1 MGRSKSLFNV
11 GRSFLAAA
19 AAMAVTPLI
28 ANPAPGALPSLRE
41 VRAGSATVQVSGS
54 RMDVNQATRQASLDW
69 DNFSVGS
76 SAEVRFNQPDSK
88 SVSFNRVLGSDPSVI
103 AGKLSSNGRVIL
115 TNAQG
120 ILFAPGSEVNVG
132 SLVASALQ
140 NASGDF
146 SNGTATFSG
155 RGGNVVNQG
164 TITAADAGHVVL
176 LGARVSNEGLVT
188 ANAGKVI
195 LGSGD
200 AVRLDFAGDS
210 LISLAVD
217 ASLVDAAVSNGGVI
231 RASEGVVILTAKAA
245 SGLATAV
252 VQTGGLIEAKGLS
265 RQGGTIRMDA
275 SHVTVNGT
283 LDASSAAAQGG
294 EVYVRGADSAAV
306 AGSINVTGLT
316 KGGFIDISA
325 PALGD
330 VNFDHLQLGQGG
342 EILLDPKNIFIVT
355 SGATGSILDPTSP
368 TYNNGFDAVVDIQQ
382 GSATSYDTRYL
393 DKYILAGK
401 ILTLLQNGINVRIE
415 ATNDITV
422 AGPIASIMATTGNLS
437 LVAGRSLTI
446 ASDIRI
452 SGTVTLL
459 ANANIFGV
467 YTLYNDVYWQGPPT
481 DPLIPNPDYL
491 FIADVYRGRT
501 LVDYPSTSRITETNW
516 DRDAGAALLD
526 IRAGVRVKG
535 SSVRLEAQTAG
546 DRADRLSSTNGGAL
560 PGEII
565 GDIQISGTVEASTGD
580 VTIVTPYGSLK
591 ATPASSIIA
600 QGNIGIWAGQDAE
613 TGAMISRG
621 TGTTTFDFNPTGS
634 AFGDGDYNLSFV
646 KDITG
651 IWVQAVGDTT
661 IKGAVTAFSD
671 IRINDDITQ
680 TGGAVTVQN
689 NITTDGIVVIRAAT
703 TLTTEA
709 ITSNNNSIILESNID
724 SVING
729 NLFAGNEISILSN
742 QGNITTQSATSF
754 NDLGITAARAITVN
768 GDIEST
774 DWNVTV
780 QSSTDPF
787 DGPIQINGS
796 VTAWN
801 DVVISAGNGSAIT
814 VTNAITAGGD
824 ALVISDFDINDNR
837 GDISLADVTSG
848 EGADLNV
855 PLWGGLP
862 APLFIVGNNVSSSG
876 TLTANDSFFAAG
888 NVFVSAEGDANLV
901 NGSATNF
908 GVLAIGSTTVTGLVV
923 ANDTINLWGLEGSVS
938 ATGGLAA
945 GNVISLFAFDAINLG
960 AAAATNDITLTFNGG
975 AGDLTLGGDI
985 ESFAGNIDLGSP
997 TTITFDGGTA
1007 VNSEYITVTAALD
1020 IRNRPTIGTT
1030 IFAGTRADG
1039 VGFEFNANGVR
1050 DTIGLVDNSA
1060 LGTAFYR
1067 LGSDAPVSVQYFD
1080 AVQEVR
1086 LTPFDALV
1094 DALRAGDTI
1103 NTAFNTAFL
1112 NLDWTLGGLAS
1123 TGPTSTSGVNT
1134 WNFTVTPVSG
1144 FQVLRPGYVVVN
1156 VGPNGTPTAPQTYTI
1171 TPRPIQVK
1179 PGDLTLTYGDA
1190 TPTGGTFTY
1199 SFENIPAGETA
1210 AVGLTGT
1217 PVFTTD
1223 YDSTNAAA
1231 RNAGIY
1237 SIFADISGVTSSNP
1251 NYTITS
1257 IDGVLTVRPASL
1269 TFRVVSKTITYGD
1282 TPYIGT
1288 PVLDRDYTVD
1298 AGSFKYTDTYGSIVT
1313 GSPTLVTAASSTSQ
1327 ARLDYNVALAS
1338 GTLAYA
1344 SGNYVPVFVDG
1355 TIHINPAVLTGRVA
1369 IASRTYGSPEV
1380 DFTADAIEWTGFKNG
1395 ETALDAFVSGNP
1407 SFAIEGAGLG
1417 IRNVGRYGVS
1427 ANAGNLNSPNYD
1439 IGTIDPGFLQ
1449 VDPKEVQVI
1458 ADARTRRYGDAN
1470 PNLTVRYFGFAYG
1483 QDVNTAGV
1491 TGSASVSTAL
1501 NGTTGVGVYNDSL
1514 TVDASGLSA
1523 QNYTFTGVSGTMT
1536 ITKAPLVVTAIN
1548 QSRTYGDTTIITDGT
1563 SYVISGFRNGEDAAT
1578 ANVTGIPTISVSPTV
1593 TATSNVGTYNG
1604 AILVNGGTLN
1614 AANYEFTTAGNLV
1627 AGNLTVTRAL
1637 LDVIVDNQYRV
1648 YGSSDPTLTYTFSG
1662 FKNSQTLATS
1672 GVTGTAAVSIA
1683 AAGRGAMADAGT
1695 YAITGLA
1702 GSLASTNYSFRMVNG
1717 VLTVA
1722 KAPLTIRA
1730 VAASRQYGD
1739 ALTGFTYTIDAAG
1752 FKNGQ
1757 TEGVLRGTGALSGD
1771 ASVTAFQVDLVTPVQ
1786 VGDNVGS
1793 YVLVATKNTL
1803 DARNYTFEPPGT
1815 VYVPATLTITKA
1827 PLLVTAR
1834 NATREYGDVN
1844 PAFGYDITGY
1854 RLGETSAILTGAPSV
1869 TTTATQSSNVGTY
1882 AITPT
1887 QNTLIDTTG
1896 NYAFTFVNGT
1906 LTVSKAVITVS
1917 SQALSSVYGDT
1928 VNSFTPGFSG
1938 FKLTDNSSVVS
1949 GSAGFSR
1956 TAGSVA
1962 TLDVA
1967 GSPYAYS
1974 VNDVSGLSATNYS
1987 FVASASTANIT
1998 ITPAPVT
2005 LRATNVSRYYGSTIG
2020 VTDAWEILGL
2030 KNGQT
2035 TADVKNTQ
2043 FTGAPVVTS
2052 TEAGD
2057 AAANAGSYTIGIT
2070 NGTFAPIAF
2079 SNYSFDGGST
2089 PATGTLTINKAVL
2102 TVTANRTGTYG
2113 DLNPLSGLV
2122 FNTSMVTG
2130 YVNGDSNLITG
2141 SASFSSNYN
2150 TSSAATRGA
2159 GAYNLNTNVTNLAV
2173 SNGNYTVVGGTG
2185 TLTIDKAQLDLK
2197 VSNATR
2203 FYGDNNAS
2211 ATLASA
2217 TNGQLKYT
2225 DTVDSALTGSANF
2238 NFGGVDNTTNIGVYT
2253 VSATA
2258 GTLASANYT
2267 FGAIADGSLTINP
2280 AILTITAAR
2289 NITYGDASPLAGITF
2304 SDSQVSG
2311 YKLGQSGQVTGSITF
2326 TSGYDTAAAGTRGAG
2341 TYAITVNGASSLSS
2355 NYTVSV
2361 DGGNLVVAKATLTGQ
2376 VNNAERFFGSSNP
2389 GFSATWSGFKYS
2401 ETIST
2406 IGATGSLTLNTNA
2419 NHASRPDGSPY
2430 VITATNS
2437 TLASA
2442 NYEFGT
2448 VADGQLNIMPLIP
2461 VDLERLRVFG
2471 AMESW
2476 TFGLASRPADSGVLS
2491 LDPGAQINFND
2502 RSIQIVFPE
2511 FRDLTS
2517 DEQKK
2522 KKKDAGETTAQDA
2535 KPAPRTISKN

>member
-1 MGRSKSLFNV
+1 MGHSKSLFNV

-28 ANPAPGALPSLRE
+28 ASPNPGALPSLRE

-69 DNFSVGS
+69 DTFNVGS

-120 ILFAPGSEVNVG
+120 ILFAPGAEVNVG

-140 NASGDF
+140 DASGDF

-164 TITAADAGHVVL
+164 TITAADAGHVIL
-176 LGARVSNEGLVT
+176 LGARVSNEGLIT
-188 ANAGKVI
+188 ANAGKVL

-265 RQGGTIRMDA
+265 RQGGTIRMDSA
-275 SHVTVNGT
+275 NVTVNGT
-283 LDASSAAAQGG
+283 LDASSASAQGG
-294 EVYVRGADSAAV
+294 EVYVHGTDSAAV
-306 AGSINVTGLT
+306 SGSINVTGLT

-330 VNFDHLQLGQGG
+330 VNFDNLHLGQGG

-355 SGATGSILDPTSP
+355 SGAAGSILDPTSP

-422 AGPIASIMATTGNLS
+422 AGPIASVIATTGNLT

-452 SGTVTLL
+452 SGAVTLL

-481 DPLIPNPDYL
+481 DPQIPNPDYL
-491 FIADVYRGRT
+491 FIADVYRSRT
-501 LVDYPSTSRITETNW
+501 LVDYPSTSRIAETNW

-546 DRADRLSSTNGGAL
+546 DRADRLSSTFGGAL

-613 TGAMISRG
+613 TGAMLSRG

-634 AFGDGDYNLSFV
+634 VFGDGDYNLNFV

-689 NITTDGIVVIRAAT
+689 DITTDGIVVIRAAT

-709 ITSNNNSIILESNID
+709 ITSNNDSIILESNID

-742 QGNITTQSATSF
+742 QGNVTTQSATSV
-754 NDLGITAARAITVN
+754 NDLGISAARAITVN
-768 GDIEST
+768 GDIQST

-824 ALVISDFDINDNR
+824 ALVTSDFNINGNR

-848 EGADLNV
+848 EGADQNV

-876 TLTANDSFFAAG
+876 TLSAYGSVSVIADNDADLTG
-888 NVFVSAEGDANLV
+888 
-901 NGSATNF
+901 GSATGDFN
-908 GVLAIGSTTVTGLVV
+908 VLASGNATTAGLII
-923 ANDTINLWGLEGSVS
+923 ADNAINITSNNGFVY
-938 ATGGLAA
+938 AVGGLAA
-945 GNVISLFAFDAINLG
+945 GNNISIQAFDVIGLG
-960 AAAATNDITLTFNGG
+960 AASATNSIQLAFSNG
-975 AGDLTLGGDI
+975 AGDLILGGEVETFVGD
-985 ESFAGNIDLGSP
+985 IDLGSP
-997 TTITFDGGTA
+997 VNITFDGGTD
-1007 VNSEYITVTAALD
+1007 VNSAYIKVTAAGN
-1020 IRNRPTIGTT
+1020 INNRPTIGTA

-1039 VGFEFNANGVR
+1039 VGFEFTANGVR
-1050 DTIGLVDNSA
+1050 DTIGLVDDSA
-1060 LGTAFYR
+1060 LGTAFFQI
-1067 LGSDAPVSVQYFD
+1067 GSTTPVTVQYFD

-1086 LTPFDALV
+1086 LTPYNTLV
-1094 DALRAGDTI
+1094 DALRTGDTI
-1103 NTAFNTAFL
+1103 TTAFNTAFL
-1112 NLDWTLGGLAS
+1112 NLDWTLGGLPS
-1123 TGPTSTSGVNT
+1123 VGPTATSGVNT

-1156 VGPNGTPTAPQTYTI
+1156 VPANGTPTAVQTYTI
-1171 TPRPIQVK
+1171 APRPIQVTAG
-1179 PGDLTLTYGDA
+1179 PLTITYGDA
-1190 TPTGGTFTY
+1190 TPSGGVFTY
-1199 SFENIPAGETA
+1199 SIENIPAGETA

-1231 RNAGIY
+1231 RNAGLY
-1237 SIFADISGVTSSNP
+1237 SIFTNISVVASSNP
-1251 NYTITS
+1251 NYIITS
-1257 IDGVLTVRPASL
+1257 VDGVLTVSPASL

-1288 PVLDRDYTVD
+1288 PVLNRDYTVD
-1298 AGSFKYTDTYGSIVT
+1298 AGSFKYTDTYGTIVT
-1313 GSPTLVTAASSTSQ
+1313 GAPTLVTSASSTSQ
-1327 ARLDYNVALAS
+1327 ARQDYTVALIE
-1338 GTLAYA
+1338 GTGPGALAFA
-1344 SGNYVPVFVDG
+1344 SGNYIPVLIDG

-1514 TVDASGLSA
+1514 TVNTTGLSA

-1563 SYVISGFRNGEDAAT
+1563 AYVISGFRNGEDAAT

-1604 AILVNGGTLN
+1604 AILVNGGTLS

-1672 GVTGTAAVSIA
+1672 GVSGAAAVSIA
-1683 AAGRGAMADAGT
+1683 AAGRGSLADAGT

-1757 TEGVLRGTGALSGD
+1757 TEAVLRGTGAFSGD

-1793 YVLVATKNTL
+1793 YVLVAAKNTL

-1827 PLLVTAR
+1827 TLLVTAR
-1834 NATREYGDVN
+1834 NASREYGEVN
-1844 PAFGYDITGY
+1844 PAFGYDITGFIPT
-1854 RLGETSAILTGAPSV
+1854 ESSAILTGSPTV
-1869 TTTATQSSNVGTY
+1869 TTAATQSSNVGTY

-1896 NYAFTFVNGT
+1896 NYSFTFVNGT
-1906 LTVSKAVITVS
+1906 LTISKAVLTVS

-1938 FKLTDNSSVVS
+1938 FKLTDTSSVVS
-1949 GSAGFSR
+1949 GTAGFSR
-1956 TAGSVA
+1956 TAVSVA

-1967 GSPYAYS
+1967 SSPYSYS
-1974 VNDVSGLSATNYS
+1974 VDNVSGLSATNYS
-1987 FVASASTANIT
+1987 FVASPTTANIT

-2005 LRATNVSRYYGSTIG
+2005 LSGTNVSRYYGSTIG
-2020 VTDAWEILGL
+2020 VSDAWQIVGL

-2057 AAANAGSYTIGIT
+2057 ATTNAGSYTIGIT
-2070 NGTFAPIAF
+2070 NGSFAPIAL
-2079 SNYSFDGGST
+2079 SNYSFDNTST
-2089 PATGTLTINKAVL
+2089 PTTGTLTVNKALL

-2113 DLNPLSGLV
+2113 DLDPLSGLV
-2122 FNTSMVTG
+2122 FDALQVSG
-2130 YVNGDSNLITG
+2130 YVNGDSNLVTG

-2150 TSSAATRGA
+2150 TSAAGTRGA
-2159 GAYNLNTNVTNLAV
+2159 GTYNLNANVTNLVV

-2185 TLTIDKAQLDLK
+2185 VLTIDKAQLDLK
-2197 VSNATR
+2197 VSNASR
-2203 FYGDNNAS
+2203 YYGDNNAQG
-2211 ATLASA
+2211 ALASA

-2225 DTVDSALTGSANF
+2225 DTVASALTGSANF
-2238 NFGGVDNTTNIGVYT
+2238 NFGSVDNTTDVGVYT
-2253 VSATA
+2253 VTATA

-2267 FGAIADGSLTINP
+2267 FGGIASGSLTINQ
-2280 AILTITAAR
+2280 AILTINAAR

-2304 SDSQVSG
+2304 SDDQVSG
-2311 YKLGQSGQVTGSITF
+2311 YKLGQSGQVTGTITF
-2326 TSGYDTAAAGTRGAG
+2326 TSGYDTAAAGTRGAN

-2389 GFSATWSGFKYS
+2389 GFTATWSGFKYS
-2401 ETIST
+2401 ETIDT
-2406 IGATGSLTLNTNA
+2406 IGKTGELTLNTNA

-2430 VITATNS
+2430 VISATDS

-2448 VADGQLNIMPLIP
+2448 VADGELNITPLIP
-2461 VDLERLRVFG
+2461 VDLERLRAFG
-2471 AMESW
+2471 SVESW
-2476 TFGLASRPADSGVLS
+2476 TFGLASRPAESGVS
-2491 LDPGAQINFND
+2491 NLDPGAQINFNA
-2502 RSIQIVFPE
+2502 RSIQVVFPE

-2517 DEQKK
+2517 DAEKK
-2522 KKKDAGETTAQDA
+2522 KKKDAVETTAQDA
-2535 KPAPRTISKN
+2535 KPAPRTLSKN

>member
-28 ANPAPGALPSLRE
+28 ASPTPGALPSLRE

-54 RMDVNQATRQASLDW
+54 RMDVNQASRQASLDW
-69 DNFSVGS
+69 DNFNVGS

-103 AGKLSSNGRVIL
+103 AGKLSSNGRVVL

-164 TITAADAGHVVL
+164 AITAADAGHVVL
-176 LGARVSNEGLVT
+176 LGARVSNEGLIT
-188 ANAGKVI
+188 ANAGKVL

-265 RQGGTIRMDA
+265 RQGGTIRMDSA
-275 SHVTVNGT
+275 HVTVNGA
-283 LDASSAAAQGG
+283 LDASSASAKGG
-294 EVYVRGADSAAV
+294 EVYVRGTESAAV
-306 AGSINVTGLT
+306 SGSIDVTGLT

-330 VNFDHLQLGQGG
+330 VNFENLRLGQGG

-355 SGATGSILDPTSP
+355 SGADGSVLDPTSP
-368 TYNNGFDAVVDIQQ
+368 TYNDGVNAIVDIQE

-393 DKYILAGK
+393 DKFILAGK

-422 AGPIASIMATTGNLS
+422 AGPIASVIATTGNLS
-437 LVAGRSLTI
+437 LVAGRSLII

-452 SGTVTLL
+452 SGAVTLL
-459 ANANIFGV
+459 ANANIFGQ
-467 YTLYNDVYWQGPPT
+467 YTLYNAEYYQGPPT
-481 DPLIPNPDYL
+481 DPAIPNPGYL
-491 FIADVYRGRT
+491 FIEDVYRGRT
-501 LVDYPSTSRITETNW
+501 LVDYPSTSRIAETNW
-516 DRDAGAALLD
+516 DRDAGSALLD

-546 DRADRLSSTNGGAL
+546 DRADRLSSVFGGAL

-621 TGTTTFDFNPTGS
+621 TGITSFDFNPTDS
-634 AFGDGDYNLSFV
+634 VLGDGDYNATFI
-646 KDITG
+646 KDISG

-680 TGGAVTVQN
+680 TGGAVVVQN
-689 NITTDGIVVIRAAT
+689 DITTDGVVVIRAAT
-703 TLTTEA
+703 ALTTEA
-709 ITSNNNSIILESNID
+709 ITSNNDTIDLESNLD
-724 SVING
+724 STING
-729 NLFAGNEISILSN
+729 NLFAGDAISVLSN
-742 QGNITTQSATSF
+742 QGNITTQSATSV
-754 NDLGITAARAITVN
+754 NNIDINAARAITVN

-774 DWNVTV
+774 GGDVV
-780 QSSTDPF
+780 VHSSIDPF
-787 DGPIQINGS
+787 DGPIEINGS
-796 VTAWN
+796 VTASN
-801 DVVISAGNGSAIT
+801 DVVILADNASAIT

-824 ALVISDFDINDNR
+824 AFILSNLDINGSR
-837 GDISLADVTSG
+837 GDISLADVNAG
-848 EGADLNV
+848 EGASNNFV
-855 PLWGGLP
+855 PLLGGMFG
-862 APLFIVGNNVSSSG
+862 PLVVTGNNVTSSG
-876 TLTANDSFFAAG
+876 TLKSSGNILVGATGNADLTGGDSTNDI
-888 NVFVSAEGDANLV
+888 VVSADGDVITSGL
-901 NGSATNF
+901 F
-908 GVLAIGSTTVTGLVV
+908 LADNDISLISNSSVT
-923 ANDTINLWGLEGSVS
+923 AI
-938 ATGGLAA
+938 GGLAA
-945 GNVISLFAFDAINLG
+945 GNNIFVNGFDDITLG
-960 AAAATNDITLTFNGG
+960 AAAATNNITLVFAAIPAT
-975 AGDLTLGGDI
+975 LTLAGDI
-985 ESFAGNIDLGSP
+985 ETFAGNIDLGGP
-997 TTITFDGGTA
+997 TFVIFDGGTDI
-1007 VNSEYITVTAALD
+1007 NSEYITVTAD
-1020 IRNRPTIGTT
+1020 GNINGRPTIGNSL
-1030 IFAGTRADG
+1030 FVGTRADG
-1039 VGFEFNANGVR
+1039 VGFEFTANGVR
-1050 DTIGLVDNSA
+1050 DTLGLVDDSI
-1060 LGTAFYR
+1060 LGTAFFQV
-1067 LGSDAPVSVQYFD
+1067 GSTTPVSVQYFD

-1094 DALRAGDTI
+1094 DVLRAGDTI
-1103 NTAFNTAFL
+1103 TTAFNTAFL
-1112 NLDWTLGGLAS
+1112 NLDWTLGGLTS
-1123 TGPTSTSGVNT
+1123 TGPTATSGVNT
-1134 WNFTVTPVSG
+1134 WNFTVTPVNG
-1144 FQVLRPGYVVVN
+1144 FQVLRPGYVVFN
-1156 VGPNGTPTAPQTYTI
+1156 VPANGVSTAPQTYTI

-1231 RNAGIY
+1231 RDADLY
-1237 SIFADISGVTSSNP
+1237 SIFADISGVASSNP
-1251 NYTITS
+1251 NYSVTS
-1257 IDGVLTVRPASL
+1257 INGVLTVLPASL
-1269 TFRVVSKTITYGD
+1269 TFRVVNKTITYGD

-1298 AGSFKYTDTYGSIVT
+1298 AGSFKYTDTYGTIVT

-1355 TIHINPAVLTGRVA
+1355 TIHIDPAVLTGRVA

-1395 ETALDAFVSGNP
+1395 ETALDAFVGGNP

-1458 ADARTRRYGDAN
+1458 ADPRTRLYGDAN

-1483 QDVNTAGV
+1483 QDINTAGV
-1491 TGSASVSTAL
+1491 TGSASVSTLL
-1501 NGTTGVGVYNDSL
+1501 NGTTGVGVYNESL
-1514 TVDASGLSA
+1514 TVNANGLSA

-1548 QSRTYGDTTIITDGT
+1548 QSRTYGDTTIVTDGT

-1614 AANYEFTTAGNLV
+1614 AANYEFTTAGNLI

-1648 YGSSDPTLTYTFSG
+1648 YGSADPVLTYSFSG

-1672 GVTGTAAVSIA
+1672 GVTGAAAVSIA
-1683 AAGRGAMADAGT
+1683 AAGRGALADAGT
-1695 YAITGLA
+1695 YDITGLA

-1722 KAPLTIRA
+1722 KASLTIRA

-1739 ALTGFTYTIDAAG
+1739 ALTGFTYTIDGAG

-1757 TEGVLRGTGALSGD
+1757 TEAVLRGTGALSGNAD
-1771 ASVTAFQVDLVTPVQ
+1771 VTAYQVDLVTPVQ

-1834 NATREYGDVN
+1834 NASREYGDAN

-1854 RLGETSAILTGAPSV
+1854 RLGETSAILTGSPSV
-1869 TTTATQSSNVGTY
+1869 TTVATQSSNVGTY

-1887 QNTLIDTTG
+1887 QSTLIDTTG
-1896 NYAFTFVNGT
+1896 NYSFTFVNGT
-1906 LTVSKAVITVS
+1906 LTISKAVLTVS
-1917 SQALSSVYGDT
+1917 SQALTSIYGDT
-1928 VNSFTPGFSG
+1928 VSSFTPGFSG
-1938 FKLTDNSSVVS
+1938 FKLTDTSAVVS

-1967 GSPYAYS
+1967 GSPYTYS
-1974 VNDVSGLSATNYS
+1974 VDNVSGLSATNYS
-1987 FVASASTANIT
+1987 FAASPTTANIT

-2005 LRATNVSRYYGSTIG
+2005 LSATNVNRYYGSTIS
-2020 VTDAWEILGL
+2020 VTDAWQIVGL

-2035 TADVKNTQ
+2035 TAGVKNTQ
-2043 FTGAPVVTS
+2043 FTGAPTVTS

-2057 AAANAGSYTIGIT
+2057 ATTNAGSYTIGIT
-2070 NGTFAPIAF
+2070 NGNFAPIAL
-2079 SNYSFDGGST
+2079 SNYSFDNTST
-2089 PATGTLTINKAVL
+2089 PTTATLTIDKALL
-2102 TVTANRTGTYG
+2102 TVTANRTRTYG
-2113 DLNPLSGLV
+2113 DATPLSGLV
-2122 FNTSMVTG
+2122 FTTSMVSG

-2159 GAYNLNTNVTNLAV
+2159 GDYSLNTNVTNLVV

-2185 TLTIDKAQLDLK
+2185 TLTISKKQLDLK
-2197 VSNATR
+2197 VADTSR

-2217 TNGQLKYT
+2217 TNGQLQYT
-2225 DTVDSALTGSANF
+2225 DTVGSALTGSASF
-2238 NFGGVDNTTNIGVYT
+2238 NLGGVDNSTNIGNYT
-2253 VSATA
+2253 VTA
-2258 GTLASANYT
+2258 AIDTLASANYT
-2267 FGAIADGSLTINP
+2267 FSSIASGTLTINP

-2311 YKLGQSGQVTGSITF
+2311 YKLGQTNQVTGTVTF
-2326 TSGYDTAAAGTRGAG
+2326 TSGYDTSAAGTRGAG
-2341 TYAITVNGASSLSS
+2341 TYGITVNGASSLSS
-2355 NYTVSV
+2355 NYTVNV

-2376 VNNAERFFGSSNP
+2376 INDRERFYGTSNP
-2389 GFSATWSGFKYS
+2389 SFSTTWTGFKYS

-2419 NHASRPDGSPY
+2419 NPASRPDGSPY
-2430 VITATNS
+2430 AITGTS

-2442 NYEFGT
+2442 NYTFG
-2448 VADGQLNIMPLIP
+2448 APIPGEINIKPL
-2461 VDLERLRVFG
+2461 VSVGLESMRVFG
-2471 AMESW
+2471 DMQSW
-2476 TFGLASRPADSGVLS
+2476 TFGLASRLAESGVS
-2491 LDPGAQINFND
+2491 SADPGSQINFND

-2511 FRDLTS
+2511 FRDLSS
-2517 DEQKK
+2517 DEEKK

-2535 KPAPRTISKN
+2535 KPAPRTLSKN

>member
-28 ANPAPGALPSLRE
+28 ANPTPGALPSLRE
-41 VRAGSATVQVSGS
+41 VRAGSASVQVSGS
-54 RMDVNQATRQASLDW
+54 RMDVNQASRQASLDW
-69 DNFSVGS
+69 DNFNVGS

-103 AGKLSSNGRVIL
+103 AGKLSSNGRVVL

-146 SNGTATFSG
+146 STGTATFTG

-176 LGARVSNEGLVT
+176 LGARVSNEGLIT
-188 ANAGKVI
+188 ANAGKVL

-231 RASEGVVILTAKAA
+231 RVGEGLVVLTAKAA

-265 RQGGTIRMDA
+265 RQGGTIRMD
-275 SHVTVNGT
+275 SSNVTVNGT
-283 LDASSAAAQGG
+283 LDASSVSAQGG
-294 EVYVRGADSAAV
+294 EVYVRGTDSAAV
-306 AGSINVTGLT
+306 SGSIDVTGLT

-330 VNFDHLQLGQGG
+330 VNFDNLRLGQGG

-355 SGATGSILDPTSP
+355 SGAGGSILDPTSP

-393 DKYILAGK
+393 DKFILAGK

-422 AGPIASIMATTGNLS
+422 AGPIASVIATTGNLS
-437 LVAGRSLTI
+437 LVAGRNLTI

-452 SGTVTLL
+452 SGAVTLL
-459 ANANIFGV
+459 SNANIFGQ
-467 YTLYNDVYWQGPPT
+467 YTLYNAEYYQGPPT
-481 DPLIPNPDYL
+481 DPDIPNPDYL
-491 FIADVYRGRT
+491 FIEDVYRGRT
-501 LVDYPSTSRITETNW
+501 LVDYPSTSRIAETNW
-516 DRDAGAALLD
+516 DRDAGSALLD
-526 IRAGVRVKG
+526 IRSGVRVKG
-535 SSVRLEAQTAG
+535 SIVRLEAQTAG
-546 DRADRLSSTNGGAL
+546 DRADRLSSANGGAL

-565 GDIQISGTVEASTGD
+565 GDIQISGIVEASTGD

-613 TGAMISRG
+613 TGAMLSRG
-621 TGTTTFDFNPTGS
+621 TGTTTFDFNPTDS
-634 AFGDGDYNLSFV
+634 VFGDGDYNLNFV

-661 IKGAVTAFSD
+661 IKGAVKAFSD

-689 NITTDGIVVIRAAT
+689 DITTDGIVVIRAAT

-709 ITSNNNSIILESNID
+709 ITSNNDSITLESNLD
-724 SVING
+724 STING
-729 NLFAGNEISILSN
+729 DVSAGNIVSILSN
-742 QGNITTQSATSF
+742 QGNITTKSVTAF
-754 NDLGITAARAITVN
+754 DDLSISAARAITVN
-768 GDIEST
+768 GDIQST
-774 DWNVTV
+774 DWNVTI

-801 DVVISAGNGSAIT
+801 DVVIDAENASAIT

-824 ALVISDFDINDNR
+824 AYIFSGLDVNGNR
-837 GDISLADVTSG
+837 GDISLADVNSG
-848 EGADLNV
+848 EGADFFV
-855 PLWGGLP
+855 PVLGGMFG
-862 APLFIVGNNVSSSG
+862 PLTVEGNNVTSSG
-876 TLTANDSFFAAG
+876 TLSADGSIFVFADG
-888 NVFVSAEGDANLV
+888 NVDLTGVDSTNNLV
-901 NGSATNF
+901 VDAGGDIVTS
-908 GVLAIGSTTVTGLVV
+908 GLVLVDDTILLDSSGTVT
-923 ANDTINLWGLEGSVS
+923 
-938 ATGGLAA
+938 ATGGLFA
-945 GNVISLFAFDAINLG
+945 GNIISVIGFDDITLG
-960 AAAATNDITLTFNGG
+960 AATATNDISLSFAVTPATLTL
-975 AGDLTLGGDI
+975 AGDI
-985 ESFAGNIDLGSP
+985 ETLVGNIDLGGPSFLV
-997 TTITFDGGTA
+997 FDGGTG
-1007 VNSEYITVTAALD
+1007 VNSEYITVTAD
-1020 IRNRPTIGTT
+1020 GNINGRPTIGTA

-1039 VGFEFNANGVR
+1039 VGFEFSANGVR
-1050 DTIGLVDNSA
+1050 DTLGLVDNSV

-1067 LGSDAPVSVQYFD
+1067 LGSADPVSVQYFD

-1086 LTPFDALV
+1086 LTPFDAAV
-1094 DALRAGDTI
+1094 DALRTGDTI
-1103 NTAFNTAFL
+1103 TSAFNTEFL
-1112 NLDWTLGGLAS
+1112 NLDWTLGGLPS
-1123 TGPTSTSGVNT
+1123 TGPTATSGINT
-1134 WNFTVTPVSG
+1134 WNFTVTPLNG

-1156 VGPNGTPTAPQTYTI
+1156 IPANGVSTPVQTYTI

-1217 PVFTTD
+1217 PVFSTD
-1223 YDSTNAAA
+1223 YDSTNVAA
-1231 RNAGIY
+1231 RDAGLY
-1237 SIFADISGVTSSNP
+1237 SIFADISGVASSNP

-1269 TFRVVSKTITYGD
+1269 TFRVVNKTITYGD

-1298 AGSFKYTDTYGSIVT
+1298 ADSFKYTDTYGTIVT
-1313 GSPTLVTAASSTSQ
+1313 GSPTLITAASSTSQ

-1355 TIHINPAVLTGRVA
+1355 TIHIDPAVLTGRVA

-1439 IGTIDPGFLQ
+1439 IGIIDPGFLQ

-1458 ADARTRRYGDAN
+1458 ADSRTRLYGDAN

-1491 TGSASVSTAL
+1491 TGSATVSTVL

-1514 TVDASGLSA
+1514 TVDATGLSA

-1548 QSRTYGDTTIITDGT
+1548 QSRTYGDTTIVTDGT

-1604 AILVNGGTLN
+1604 AILVNSGTLN
-1614 AANYEFTTAGNLV
+1614 AANYEFTTAGNLI

-1648 YGSSDPTLTYTFSG
+1648 YGSVDPTLTYTFTG

-1672 GVTGTAAVSIA
+1672 GVTGAPAVSIA
-1683 AAGRGAMADAGT
+1683 AAGRGALADAGT
-1695 YAITGLA
+1695 YDITGLP
-1702 GSLASTNYSFRMVNG
+1702 GSLAATNYSFRMVNG

-1722 KAPLTIRA
+1722 KASLTIRA

-1739 ALTGFTYTIDAAG
+1739 ALTGFTYTIDGAG

-1757 TEGVLRGTGALSGD
+1757 TEAALRGTGALSGD

-1834 NATREYGDVN
+1834 DATREYGDVN
-1844 PAFGYDITGY
+1844 PSFGYDITGY
-1854 RLGETSAILTGAPSV
+1854 RLGETSAILTGSPAV
-1869 TTTATQSSNVGTY
+1869 TTNATQSSNVGTY

-1896 NYAFTFVNGT
+1896 NYSFTFVNGT
-1906 LTVSKAVITVS
+1906 LTISKAVLTVS
-1917 SQALSSVYGDT
+1917 SQALTSVYGDT

-1938 FKLTDNSSVVS
+1938 FKLTDTSSVVS

-1967 GSPYAYS
+1967 GSPYTYS
-1974 VNDVSGLSATNYS
+1974 VDNVSGLSATNYS
-1987 FVASASTANIT
+1987 FVASPSTANIT

-2005 LRATNVSRYYGSTIG
+2005 LSATNVNRYYGSTIS
-2020 VTDAWEILGL
+2020 VTDAWEIVGL

-2035 TADVKNTQ
+2035 TAGVKNTQ

-2057 AAANAGSYTIGIT
+2057 ASANAGSYTIGIT
-2070 NGTFAPIAF
+2070 NGTFAPIAL
-2079 SNYSFDGGST
+2079 SNYSFDSGST
-2089 PATGTLTINKAVL
+2089 PTTATLTIDKALL
-2102 TVTANRTGTYG
+2102 TVTANRTRTYG
-2113 DLNPLSGLV
+2113 DETPLAGLV
-2122 FNTSMVTG
+2122 FTNSMVSG

-2141 SASFSSNYN
+2141 SAFFSSNFN
-2150 TSSAATRGA
+2150 ASSPATRGA
-2159 GAYNLNTNVTNLAV
+2159 GNYNLNVSVANLSVT
-2173 SNGNYTVVGGTG
+2173 NGNYTIVAGTG
-2185 TLTIDKAQLDLK
+2185 TLTINKQQLDLK
-2197 VSNATR
+2197 VANASR

-2211 ATLASA
+2211 AILASA
-2217 TNGQLKYT
+2217 TNGQLKYS

-2238 NFGGVDNTTNIGVYT
+2238 NFGGVTNTTNIGNYT
-2253 VSATA
+2253 VTA
-2258 GTLASANYT
+2258 AINTLSSANYT
-2267 FGAIADGSLTINP
+2267 FSSIASGTLTINP

-2311 YKLGQSGQVTGSITF
+2311 YKLGQTNQVTGTVTF

-2341 TYAITVNGASSLSS
+2341 TYGITVNGASSLSS
-2355 NYTVSV
+2355 NYTVST

-2376 VNNAERFFGSSNP
+2376 INDRERFYGSSNP
-2389 GFSATWSGFKYS
+2389 SFSTTWTGFKYS

-2419 NHASRPDGSPY
+2419 NPASRPDGSPY
-2430 VITATNS
+2430 AITATAS

-2442 NYEFGT
+2442 NYTFGA
-2448 VADGQLNIMPLIP
+2448 VADGEITIKPLVS
-2461 VDLERLRVFG
+2461 VDLERLRVFSN
-2471 AMESW
+2471 MESW
-2476 TFGLASRPADSGVLS
+2476 TFGLASRPAESGVS
-2491 LDPGAQINFND
+2491 SADPGAQINFND

-2511 FRDLTS
+2511 FRDVSS
-2517 DEQKK
+2517 DEEKK
-2522 KKKDAGETTAQDA
+2522 KKKDAGEATAQDA
-2535 KPAPRTISKN
+2535 KPAPRTLSKN

>member
-28 ANPAPGALPSLRE
+28 ANPTPGALPSLRE
-41 VRAGSATVQVSGS
+41 VRAGSASVQVSGS
-54 RMDVNQATRQASLDW
+54 RMDVNQASRQASLDW
-69 DNFSVGS
+69 DNFNVGS

-88 SVSFNRVLGSDPSVI
+88 SVSFNRVLGTDPSVI
-103 AGKLSSNGRVIL
+103 AGKLSSNGRVVL

-146 SNGTATFSG
+146 STGTATFTG

-164 TITAADAGHVVL
+164 TITATDAGHVVL
-176 LGARVSNEGLVT
+176 LGARVSNEGLIT
-188 ANAGKVI
+188 ANAGKVL

-231 RASEGVVILTAKAA
+231 RVGEGVVVLTAKAA

-252 VQTGGLIEAKGLS
+252 VQTGGLIEAKGLT
-265 RQGGTIRMDA
+265 RQGGTIRMD
-275 SHVTVNGT
+275 SSNVTVNGT
-283 LDASSAAAQGG
+283 LDASSVSAQGG
-294 EVYVRGADSAAV
+294 EVYVRGTDSAAV
-306 AGSINVTGLT
+306 SGSIDVTGLT

-330 VNFDHLQLGQGG
+330 VNFDNLRLGQGG

-355 SGATGSILDPTSP
+355 SGADGSILDPTSP

-393 DKYILAGK
+393 DKFILAGK

-422 AGPIASIMATTGNLS
+422 AGPIASVIATTGNLS
-437 LVAGRSLTI
+437 LVAGRNLTI

-452 SGTVTLL
+452 SGAVTLL
-459 ANANIFGV
+459 ANANIFGQ
-467 YTLYNDVYWQGPPT
+467 YTLYNAEYWQGPPT
-481 DPLIPNPDYL
+481 DPLIPNPGYL
-491 FIADVYRGRT
+491 FIEDVYRGRT
-501 LVDYPSTSRITETNW
+501 LVDYPSTSRIAETNW

-546 DRADRLSSTNGGAL
+546 DRADRLSSAFGGAL

-580 VTIVTPYGSLK
+580 VAIVTPYGSLK

-613 TGAMISRG
+613 TGAMLSRG
-621 TGTTTFDFNPTGS
+621 TDTTTFDFNPTDS
-634 AFGDGDYNLSFV
+634 ALGDGDYNLNFV

-671 IRINDDITQ
+671 IRINDDIAQ

-689 NITTDGIVVIRAAT
+689 DITTDGVVVIRAAT

-709 ITSNNNSIILESNID
+709 ITSNNDTITLESNLD

-729 NLFAGNEISILSN
+729 NLFAGDAISVLSN

-754 NDLGITAARAITVN
+754 NNLDINAARAITVN

-774 DWNVTV
+774 DGNVV
-780 QSSTDPF
+780 VHSSIDPF
-787 DGPIQINGS
+787 DGPIEINGS
-796 VTAWN
+796 VTASN
-801 DVVISAGNGSAIT
+801 DIVISADNGSAIT

-824 ALVISDFDINDNR
+824 AYIFSGLDINGNR
-837 GDISLADVTSG
+837 GDISLADVNSG
-848 EGADLNV
+848 EGANSNV
-855 PLWGGLP
+855 PLLGAMFG
-862 APLFIVGNNVSSSG
+862 PLTVEGNNVSSSG
-876 TLTANDSFFAAG
+876 TLTALGS
-888 NVFVSAEGDANLV
+888 VFVFADGSADLTDVDSTNNVLVDAAEGIVTSGLV
-901 NGSATNF
+901 LADNNITLLSNGS
-908 GVLAIGSTTVTGLVV
+908 V
-923 ANDTINLWGLEGSVS
+923 A
-938 ATGGLAA
+938 ATGGLLA
-945 GNVISLFAFDAINLG
+945 GNAISVSAFDDITLGAATATNNITLGFAVMPALLTLAGDIETLAGNINLG
-960 AAAATNDITLTFNGG
+960 GPFSLV
-975 AGDLTLGGDI
+975 
-985 ESFAGNIDLGSP
+985 
-997 TTITFDGGTA
+997 FDGGTG
-1007 VNSEYITVTAALD
+1007 VNSEYITVTAAGN
-1020 IRNRPTIGTT
+1020 INGRPTIGNSL
-1030 IFAGTRADG
+1030 FAGTRADG
-1039 VGFEFNANGVR
+1039 VGFEFSANGVR
-1050 DTIGLVDNSA
+1050 DTLGLVDDSI
-1060 LGTAFYR
+1060 LGTAFFQV
-1067 LGSDAPVSVQYFD
+1067 GSTTPVSVQYFD

-1086 LTPFDALV
+1086 LTPIDALV
-1094 DALRAGDTI
+1094 DTLRTGDTI
-1103 NTAFNTAFL
+1103 TTAFNTAFL
-1112 NLDWTLGGLAS
+1112 NLDWTLGGLPS
-1123 TGPTSTSGVNT
+1123 TGPTATSGVNT
-1134 WNFTVTPVSG
+1134 WNFTVTPVNG

-1210 AVGLTGT
+1210 SVGLTGT

-1231 RNAGIY
+1231 RDAGIY
-1237 SIFADISGVTSSNP
+1237 SIFADISGVASSNA

-1269 TFRVVSKTITYGD
+1269 TFRVVNKTITYGD

-1298 AGSFKYTDTYGSIVT
+1298 ADSFKYTDTYGTIVT
-1313 GSPTLVTAASSTSQ
+1313 GSPTLVTNASSTSQ

-1338 GTLAYA
+1338 GTLTYA

-1355 TIHINPAVLTGRVA
+1355 TIHIDPAVLTGRVA

-1439 IGTIDPGFLQ
+1439 IGIIDPGFLQ

-1458 ADARTRRYGDAN
+1458 ADSRTRLYGDAN
-1470 PNLTVRYFGFAYG
+1470 PNLSVRYFGFAYG

-1548 QSRTYGDTTIITDGT
+1548 QSRTYGDTTIVTDGT

-1604 AILVNGGTLN
+1604 AILVNEGTLTAN
-1614 AANYEFTTAGNLV
+1614 NYEFTTAGNLV
-1627 AGNLTVTRAL
+1627 AGNLTITRAL

-1648 YGSSDPTLTYTFSG
+1648 YGSVDPTLTYTFSG

-1672 GVTGTAAVSIA
+1672 GVTGAPAVSIA
-1683 AAGRGAMADAGT
+1683 AAGRGVTADSGT
-1695 YAITGLA
+1695 YDITGLP
-1702 GSLASTNYSFRMVNG
+1702 GSLAATNYSFRMVNG

-1722 KAPLTIRA
+1722 KASLTIRA

-1739 ALTGFTYTIDAAG
+1739 ALTGFTYTIDGAG

-1757 TEGVLRGTGALSGD
+1757 TEATLRGTSALSGD

-1793 YVLVATKNTL
+1793 YVLVASKNTL

-1834 NATREYGDVN
+1834 DANRDYGDVN
-1844 PAFGYDITGY
+1844 PSFGYDITGY
-1854 RLGETSAILTGAPSV
+1854 RLGETSAILTGSPAV

-1896 NYAFTFVNGT
+1896 NYSFTFVNGT
-1906 LTVSKAVITVS
+1906 LTISKAVLTVS
-1917 SQALSSVYGDT
+1917 SQALTSVYGDT

-1938 FKLTDNSSVVS
+1938 FKLTDTTSVVS

-1967 GSPYAYS
+1967 GSPYTYS
-1974 VNDVSGLSATNYS
+1974 VNNVSGLSATNYS
-1987 FVASASTANIT
+1987 FVASPTTANIT

-2005 LRATNVSRYYGSTIG
+2005 LRATDVNRYYGSTIS
-2020 VTDAWEILGL
+2020 VTDAWEIVGL

-2035 TADVKNTQ
+2035 TAGVKNTQ

-2057 AAANAGSYTIGIT
+2057 ATANAGTYTIGIT
-2070 NGTFAPIAF
+2070 NGTFAPIAL
-2079 SNYSFDGGST
+2079 SNYSFDGASVPVT
-2089 PATGTLTINKAVL
+2089 SILTINKAQL
-2102 TVTANRTGTYG
+2102 TVTANRTKDYG
-2113 DLNPLSGLV
+2113 NATPLSGLA
-2122 FNTSMVTG
+2122 FNDSMVSG
-2130 YVNGDSNLITG
+2130 YQNGESGLVTG
-2141 SASFSSNYN
+2141 SASFSSNFN
-2150 TSSAATRGA
+2150 A
-2159 GAYNLNTNVTNLAV
+2159 GAAGTRKAGTYDLNVNVSGLSALN
-2173 SNGNYTVVGGTG
+2173 NYTIIAGTG
-2185 TLTIDKAQLDLK
+2185 VLTINKIALDLK
-2197 VSNATR
+2197 VANASR

-2211 ATLASA
+2211 AILASA
-2217 TNGQLKYT
+2217 TNGQLKYS
-2225 DTVDSALTGSANF
+2225 DTVDSALTGSASF
-2238 NFGGVDNTTNIGVYT
+2238 NFGAVTNATNIGNYT
-2253 VSATA
+2253 VTA
-2258 GTLASANYT
+2258 AINTLSSANYT
-2267 FGAIADGSLTINP
+2267 FSSIASGTLTINP

-2289 NITYGDASPLAGITF
+2289 NITYGDASPLAGIAF
-2304 SDSQVSG
+2304 GDSQVSG
-2311 YKLGQSGQVTGSITF
+2311 YKLGQTNQVTGTVTF

-2341 TYAITVNGASSLSS
+2341 TYGITVNGASSLSS
-2355 NYTVSV
+2355 NYTVST

-2376 VNNAERFFGSSNP
+2376 VNNRERFYGSSNP
-2389 GFSATWSGFKYS
+2389 SFSTTWSGFKYS

-2406 IGATGSLTLNTNA
+2406 IGATGAVTFDTVA
-2419 NHASRPDGSPY
+2419 NPASRHDGSPY
-2430 VITATNS
+2430 AITGTS

-2442 NYEFGT
+2442 NYTFGVLT
-2448 VADGQLNIMPLIP
+2448 PGAITIKPLVP
-2461 VDLERLRVFG
+2461 VGLENLRVFSN
-2471 AMESW
+2471 MESW
-2476 TFGLASRPADSGVLS
+2476 SYGLASRPAESGVS
-2491 LDPGAQINFND
+2491 SADPGAQINFND

-2511 FRDLTS
+2511 FRDVSS
-2517 DEQKK
+2517 DEEKK
-2522 KKKDAGETTAQDA
+2522 KKKDAGEATAQDA
-2535 KPAPRTISKN
+2535 KPAPRTLSKN

>member
-28 ANPAPGALPSLRE
+28 ASPNPGALPSLRE
-41 VRAGSATVQVSGS
+41 VRSGSATVQVSGT

-69 DNFSVGS
+69 DTFNVGS

-115 TNAQG
+115 SNAQG
-120 ILFAPGSEVNVG
+120 ILFAPGAEVNVG

-140 NASGDF
+140 DASGDF

-176 LGARVSNEGLVT
+176 LGARVSNEGLIT
-188 ANAGKVI
+188 ANAGKVL

-231 RASEGVVILTAKAA
+231 RVGEGVVILTAKAA

-265 RQGGTIRMDA
+265 RQGGTIRMDSA
-275 SHVTVNGT
+275 NVTVNGT
-283 LDASSAAAQGG
+283 LDASSASAQGG
-294 EVYVRGADSAAV
+294 EVYVHGTDSAAV

-330 VNFDHLQLGQGG
+330 VNFDNLQLGKGG

-355 SGATGSILDPTSP
+355 SGAAGSVLDPTSP
-368 TYNNGFDAVVDIQQ
+368 TYNDGVNAIVDIQE

-393 DKYILAGK
+393 DKFILAGK

-422 AGPIASIMATTGNLS
+422 AGPIASVIATTGNLT
-437 LVAGRSLTI
+437 LVAGRNLTI

-452 SGTVTLL
+452 SGAVTLL
-459 ANANIFGV
+459 ANANIFGQ
-467 YTLYNDVYWQGPPT
+467 YTLYNTEYWNPGLG
-481 DPLIPNPDYL
+481 DPVPPNPDYL
-491 FIADVYRGRT
+491 FIEDVYRGAA
-501 LVDYPSTSRITETNW
+501 LQDYDSTSRIAETNW
-516 DRDAGAALLD
+516 DRDAGSALLD

-546 DRADRLSSTNGGAL
+546 DRADRLSSVFGGAL
-560 PGEII
+560 PGEIV

-621 TGTTTFDFNPTGS
+621 TGITSFDFNPTDS
-634 AFGDGDYNLSFV
+634 VFGDGDYNATFV
-646 KDITG
+646 KDISG

-680 TGGAVTVQN
+680 TGGAVVVQN
-689 NITTDGIVVIRAAT
+689 DITTDGVVVIRAAT
-703 TLTTEA
+703 ALTTEA
-709 ITSNNNSIILESNID
+709 ITSNNDTIDLESNLD
-724 SVING
+724 STING
-729 NLFAGNEISILSN
+729 NLFAGDAISVLSN
-742 QGNITTQSATSF
+742 QGNVTAQSATSF
-754 NDLGITAARAITVN
+754 NNLDINAARAITVN
-768 GDIEST
+768 GDI
-774 DWNVTV
+774 
-780 QSSTDPF
+780 QSAFGDVVVHSSLDPF

-801 DVVISAGNGSAIT
+801 DVLIEADNASAIT

-824 ALVISDFDINDNR
+824 VFILSSTDINGNR
-837 GDISLADVTSG
+837 GDISLADVTAG
-848 EGADLNV
+848 EGGANNFV
-855 PLWGGLP
+855 PLQGPIP
-862 APLFIVGNNVSSSG
+862 APLVILGNNVSSSG
-876 TLTANDSFFAAG
+876 TLSAYGDVVVAAAGNADLTGGSATNDFNVGAAG
-888 NVFVSAEGDANLV
+888 NV
-901 NGSATNF
+901 T
-908 GVLAIGSTTVTGLVV
+908 ITGLVI
-923 ANDTINLWGLEGSVS
+923 ADNAINITSNTGFVS

-945 GNVISLFAFDAINLG
+945 GNTISLSAVDAISLG

-975 AGDLTLGGDI
+975 AADLTLGGDI

-997 TTITFDGGTA
+997 NSITFDGGTG

-1020 IRNRPTIGTT
+1020 IRNRPTIGTA

-1039 VGFEFNANGVR
+1039 VGFEFTANGVR
-1050 DTIGLVDNSA
+1050 DTLGLVDNSA
-1060 LGTAFYR
+1060 LGTAFFQV
-1067 LGSDAPVSVQYFD
+1067 GSTTPVSVQYFD

-1094 DALRAGDTI
+1094 DALRTGDTI
-1103 NTAFNTAFL
+1103 TTAFNTAFL

-1123 TGPTSTSGVNT
+1123 TGPTATSGVNT
-1134 WNFTVTPVSG
+1134 WNFTVTPVNG

-1179 PGDLTLTYGDA
+1179 AGDLSITYGDT

-1199 SFENIPAGETA
+1199 SFQNIPAGETA
-1210 AVGLTGT
+1210 SVGLTGT

-1231 RNAGIY
+1231 RNAGLY
-1237 SIFADISGVTSSNP
+1237 SIYADVSGVASSNP
-1251 NYTITS
+1251 NYIITS
-1257 IDGVLTVRPASL
+1257 VDGVLTVRPASL

-1298 AGSFKYTDTYGSIVT
+1298 AGSFKYTDTFGTIVT

-1355 TIHINPAVLTGRVA
+1355 TIHIDPAVLTGRVA

-1439 IGTIDPGFLQ
+1439 IGIIDPGFLQ

-1483 QDVNTAGV
+1483 QDINTAGV
-1491 TGSASVSTAL
+1491 TGSASVSTLL

-1514 TVDASGLSA
+1514 TVNATGLSA

-1548 QSRTYGDTTIITDGT
+1548 QSRTYGDSTIITDGT

-1672 GVTGTAAVSIA
+1672 GVTGAAAVSID
-1683 AAGRGAMADAGT
+1683 AAGRGSVADAGT

-1722 KAPLTIRA
+1722 KASLTIRA

-1757 TEGVLRGTGALSGD
+1757 TEAVLRGTGALLGS
-1771 ASVTAFQVDLVTPVQ
+1771 AAVTAFQVDLVTPVQ

-1793 YVLVATKNTL
+1793 YVLVATKSTL
-1803 DARNYTFEPPGT
+1803 VAQNYTFEPPGT

-1844 PAFGYDITGY
+1844 PAFGYDITGFIPT
-1854 RLGETSAILTGAPSV
+1854 ESSAILTGSPTV
-1869 TTTATQSSNVGTY
+1869 TTVATQSSNVGTY

-1896 NYAFTFVNGT
+1896 NYSFTFVNGT
-1906 LTVSKAVITVS
+1906 LTISKAVLAVS
-1917 SQALSSVYGDT
+1917 SQALTSVYGDT
-1928 VNSFTPGFSG
+1928 VNSFTPSFSG
-1938 FKLTDNSSVVS
+1938 FKVAGETATVVS
-1949 GSAGFSR
+1949 GTAGFSR

-1962 TLDVA
+1962 MLDVA
-1967 GSPYAYS
+1967 SSPYSYS
-1974 VNDVSGLSATNYS
+1974 VNNVSGLSATNYS
-1987 FVASASTANIT
+1987 FVASPTTANIT

-2005 LRATNVSRYYGSTIG
+2005 LSGTNVSRYYGSTIG
-2020 VTDAWEILGL
+2020 VSDAWQIVGL

-2035 TADVKNTQ
+2035 TADVKSTQ
-2043 FTGAPVVTS
+2043 FTGAPTVTS
-2052 TEAGD
+2052 SEAGN
-2057 AAANAGSYTIGIT
+2057 ATTSAGSYTIGIT
-2070 NGTFAPIAF
+2070 NGDFAPIAL
-2079 SNYSFDGGST
+2079 SNYSFDNTST
-2089 PATGTLTINKAVL
+2089 PTTGTLTINKALL

-2122 FNTSMVTG
+2122 FDALQVSG
-2130 YVNGDSNLITG
+2130 YVNGDSDLVTG
-2141 SASFSSNYN
+2141 TATFSSNYN
-2150 TSSAATRGA
+2150 TSAAATRGA
-2159 GAYNLNTNVTNLAV
+2159 GTYNLNANVTNLVV
-2173 SNGNYTVVGGTG
+2173 SNGNYTVTGGTG
-2185 TLTIDKAQLDLK
+2185 VLTIDKKQLDLK
-2197 VSNATR
+2197 VANANR
-2203 FYGDNNAS
+2203 YYGDNNAQG
-2211 ATLASA
+2211 ALASA
-2217 TNGQLKYT
+2217 TNGQLVSTYN
-2225 DTVDSALTGSANF
+2225 DTVASVLTGSANF
-2238 NFGGVDNTTNIGVYT
+2238 NFGGVDNTTDVGVYT
-2253 VSATA
+2253 VTATA

-2267 FGAIADGSLTINP
+2267 FGGIASGSLTINQ
-2280 AILTITAAR
+2280 AILTINAAR

-2304 SDSQVSG
+2304 SDDQVSG
-2311 YKLGQSGQVTGSITF
+2311 YKLGQSGQVTGTITF

-2341 TYAITVNGASSLSS
+2341 TYAVTVNGASSLSS
-2355 NYTVSV
+2355 NYTVST

-2389 GFSATWSGFKYS
+2389 GFTATWSGFKYS
-2401 ETIST
+2401 ETIDT
-2406 IGATGSLTLNTNA
+2406 IGKTGTLTLNTNA

-2430 VITATNS
+2430 VISATDS
-2437 TLASA
+2437 TLVSD

-2448 VADGQLNIMPLIP
+2448 VADGQLNITPLIP
-2461 VDLERLRVFG
+2461 VDLERLRAFG
-2471 AMESW
+2471 SVESW
-2476 TFGLASRPADSGVLS
+2476 TFGLASRPAESGVS
-2491 LDPGAQINFND
+2491 KLDPGAQINFND

-2517 DEQKK
+2517 DAEKK
-2522 KKKDAGETTAQDA
+2522 KKKDAVETTAQDA
-2535 KPAPRTISKN
+2535 KSAPRTLSKN